1 MRRSRPPRPS
11 GGANL
16 AECQVDRLLETEPS
30 ANGVGALELIVT
42 KGLAK
47 PCPDVVSYRLP
58 LRGPV
63 EASLGGNVHDVGV
76 DDVVGAGELS
86 RPAVVTGAGC
96 TAGGQEDRERRVY
109 TRAAEPAICDQ
120 GFTARELRLLELSL
134 EEQDEAEA

>member
-1 MRRSRPPRPS
+1 MIKGLPETDPDELRAVLDTLLVISDTHWFHTRLAQELAPGVRPP
-11 GGANL
+11 NDHDL
-16 AECQVDRLLETEPS
+16 MLERWFAT
-30 ANGVGALELIVT
+30 
-42 KGLAK
+42 
-47 PCPDVVSYRLP
+47 
-58 LRGPV
+58 
-63 EASLGGNVHDVGV
+63 VGV